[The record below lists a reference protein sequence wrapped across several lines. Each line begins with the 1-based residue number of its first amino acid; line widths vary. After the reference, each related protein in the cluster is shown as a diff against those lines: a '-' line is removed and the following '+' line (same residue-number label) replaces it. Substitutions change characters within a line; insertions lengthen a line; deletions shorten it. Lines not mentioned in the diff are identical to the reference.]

1 MGRMRRLNA
10 QASGSTAAPAAASA
24 TPTPLGSPIRVDSKP
39 DIVTIDPGAKA
50 RAAASSGGAV
60 EPIIDSEGNVIAP
73 TSKSTLSLREG
84 LSPWSTVILEIVPN
98 LRDPGWQ
105 IRHGSSLALL
115 ELLRNPN
122 VTSTIPS
129 PHLTSIAREL
139 LTLLVLD
146 RFGDFVGDTV
156 IAPVRETAGQALGIL
171 LKSLS
176 EEAVLEVH
184 QALLE
189 MVRQPW
195 AKRGKDA
202 SGKERSEGEKFRWEV
217 RHAGLLGIKYE
228 VAVRG
233 DLLTNGG
240 GVKAEGEGEGVKSE
254 VGSLLHDIVDA
265 AILA

>member
-1 MGRMRRLNA
+1 MSRMRRLNA
-10 QASGSTAAPAAASA
+10 QANGSGA
-24 TPTPLGSPIRVDSKP
+24 TPTPASATATPVGSPVHVDAKP

-60 EPIIDSEGNVIAP
+60 EPIFDAEGNVVAP
-73 TSKSTLSLREG
+73 TSKPTLSLREG
-84 LSPWSTVILEIVPN
+84 LSPWSTVVLEIIPN

-122 VTSTIPS
+122 VSSSIPS
-129 PHLTSIAREL
+129 PLLTSIARDL

-176 EEAVLEVH
+176 DEAVLETH
-184 QALLE
+184 QALLA

-202 SGKERSEGEKFRWEV
+202 TGKERAEGEKFRWEV

-233 DLLTNGG
+233 DLLTT
-240 GVKAEGEGEGVKSE
+240 GVKFEGDTVKAKH
-254 VGSLLHDIVDA
+254 GSLLHDIVDA